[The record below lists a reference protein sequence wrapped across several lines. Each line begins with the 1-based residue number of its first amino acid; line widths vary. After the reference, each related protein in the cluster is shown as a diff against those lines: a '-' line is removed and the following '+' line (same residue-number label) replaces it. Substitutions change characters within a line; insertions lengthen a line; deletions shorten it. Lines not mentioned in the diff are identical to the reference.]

1 MLPTTAANYQDRVF
15 GHLQISNV
23 FCQNDDD
30 HQRVRGLFRI
40 IKISTTFVI
49 CKFNNFRIKPSFSSL
64 TLLQLV
70 SFVNTCVL
78 VVNYSLFTDVSCEKL
93 PAVFPNDTLLG
104 PEQNLGC
111 HRWLARRQQVDD

>member
-30 HQRVRGLFRI
+30 HQTVRGLFRI

-49 CKFNNFRIKPSFSSL
+49 CKFNNFRIKPSF
-64 TLLQLV
+64 LV
-70 SFVNTCVL
+70 THFAPTC
-78 VVNYSLFTDVSCEKL
+78 KL
-93 PAVFPNDTLLG
+93 RKHLRA
-104 PEQNLGC
+104 C
-111 HRWLARRQQVDD
+111 R